1 MFGKTLNCSFC
12 GRSDLEVAK
21 LVAGPVRI
29 FGRVY
34 ICDRCAA
41 QTMEIMERHSV
52 QSSSQ
57 EGRKKSFWSRFFATV
72 PKEAH

>member
-1 MFGKTLNCSFC
+1 
-12 GRSDLEVAK
+12 
-21 LVAGPVRI
+21 LVAGPMRI

-57 EGRKKSFWSRFFATV
+57 EGTKNKPLHSRVV
-72 PKEAH
+72 PTPC